1 MGFLDEL
8 KKGVGKAGLE
18 AEKTMR
24 ITRLDATAGSL
35 GKQKE
40 KLLRK
45 LGEEVYALY
54 APEDPEIAEWAST
67 CEAIATIEDEIA
79 EIEREKEKVR
89 QGILPRESRPLHG
102 HICPRCRRSLPQE
115 AVFCPECG
123 SAAADVPPPSTGTGA
138 KCPHCGEALPE
149 SAADCPNC
157 GEKVSLVATEDGA
170 TAGVCP
176 NCGVELPGEAQLCPS
191 CGEKLSGSEPEAEPD
206 ATKCPHCGFGLREG
220 SAFCSSCGERV
231 V

>member
-24 ITRLDATAGSL
+24 TTRLDATMGSL
-35 GKQKE
+35 RKE
-40 KLLRK
+40 KEELLRK

-54 APEDPEIAEWAST
+54 EPGETESAEWTST
-67 CEAIATIEDEIA
+67 CQAIASLEDEIA
-79 EIEREKEKVR
+79 EIEREKEEVR
-89 QGILPRESRPLHG
+89 RGILPRESRPLHG
-102 HICPRCRRSLPQE
+102 HICPRCRRTLPEE

-157 GEKVSLVATEDGA
+157 GEKASSLATEDITTSGE
-170 TAGVCP
+170 CP
-176 NCGVELPGEAQLCPS
+176 NCGVELPEEAEVCPS
-191 CGEKLSGSEPEAEPD
+191 CGERLSGSEAEAEPD
-206 ATKCPHCGFGLREG
+206 ASKCPHCGFGLREG
-220 SAFCSSCGERV
+220 SAFCSSCGERIV
-231 V
+231 